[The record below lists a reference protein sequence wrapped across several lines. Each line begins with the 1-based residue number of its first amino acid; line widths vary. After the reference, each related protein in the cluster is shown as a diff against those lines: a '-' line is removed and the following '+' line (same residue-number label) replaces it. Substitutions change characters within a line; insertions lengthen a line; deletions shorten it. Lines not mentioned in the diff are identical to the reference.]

1 MSAPRITQRRERRAA
16 PWLRWV
22 AVTVALAAGAGL
34 FALLVTAPDACAQTG
49 GQIAQAGNDVG
60 RNLGGLLR
68 RWGGQIY
75 GGVVGIVSL
84 VFLVNRRYKD
94 LALFFMAAVV
104 VAWLVFSPD
113 QVANAARGIG
123 RQILG

>member
-1 MSAPRITQRRERRAA
+1 MSAPRLTSRQRTSAG
-16 PWLRWV
+16 LRWL
-22 AVTVALAAGAGL
+22 ALTVALAAGAGL
-34 FALLVTAPDACAQTG
+34 LALLVTAPDACAQAG
-49 GQIAQAGNDVG
+49 GHVAQAGNDVG

-75 GGVVGIVSL
+75 GGVVAIVSL
-84 VFLVNRRYKD
+84 LFLINQRYKD
-94 LALFFMAAVV
+94 LALFFIAAVV

>member
-1 MSAPRITQRRERRAA
+1 MSAPRLTSRRRTSAG
-16 PWLRWV
+16 LRWL
-22 AVTVALAAGAGL
+22 AVTVALASGAGL
-34 FALLVTAPDACAQTG
+34 LALMVTAPDACAQAG
-49 GQIAQAGNDVG
+49 GQVAQAGNDVG

-68 RWGGQIY
+68 RWGMQIY
-75 GGVVGIVSL
+75 GGVVAIVSL
-84 VFLVNRRYKD
+84 LFLINQRYKD
-94 LALFFMAAVV
+94 LALFFVAAVV

>member
-1 MSAPRITQRRERRAA
+1 MSTPPTRQRNDRLAVG
-16 PWLRWV
+16 LRW
-22 AVTVALAAGAGL
+22 AAITTLLSVGAGL
-34 FALLVTAPDACAQTG
+34 LALLVTAPDACAQAG

-60 RNLGGLLR
+60 RNLGGLMR
-68 RWGGQIY
+68 RWGGQLY
-75 GGVVGIVSL
+75 GGVIAIVSL
-84 VFLVNRRYKD
+84 LFLINQRYKD
-94 LALFFMAAVV
+94 LALFLIAAVV

>member
-1 MSAPRITQRRERRAA
+1 VSAPRRDRAA
-16 PWLRWV
+16 AGLRWV
-22 AVTVALAAGAGL
+22 AVTTLLAVGAGL
-34 FALLVTAPDACAQTG
+34 VALLVTAPDACAQVSV
-49 GQIAQAGNDVG
+49 QVAQAGNDVG

-75 GGVVGIVSL
+75 GGVVAIVSL
-84 VFLVNRRYKD
+84 LFLIDRRYKD
-94 LALFFMAAVV
+94 LALFLIAAVV

-113 QVANAARGIG
+113 QVARAARGIG

>member
-1 MSAPRITQRRERRAA
+1 MTALQADRGRRRTGG
-16 PWLRWV
+16 LRWV

-34 FALLVTAPDACAQTG
+34 LALMVAAPDACAQAG
-49 GQIAQAGNDVG
+49 GHVAQAGNDVG

-75 GGVVGIVSL
+75 GGVVAIVSL
-84 VFLVNRRYKD
+84 LFLINQRYKD
-94 LALFFMAAVV
+94 LALFFIAAVV

>member
-1 MSAPRITQRRERRAA
+1 MSAPQTQRRSGRTVAG
-16 PWLRWV
+16 LRWL

-34 FALLVTAPDACAQTG
+34 LALLVTAPDACAQV
-49 GQIAQAGNDVG
+49 AQSGNDVG

-75 GGVVGIVSL
+75 GGVVAIVSL
-84 VFLVNRRYKD
+84 LFLINQRYKD

>member
-1 MSAPRITQRRERRAA
+1 VAG
-16 PWLRWV
+16 LRWL
-22 AVTVALAAGAGL
+22 AVTAALAAGAGL
-34 FALLVTAPDACAQTG
+34 LALLVTAPDACAQV
-49 GQIAQAGNDVG
+49 AQSGNDVG

-75 GGVVGIVSL
+75 GGVVAIVSL
-84 VFLVNRRYKD
+84 LFLINQRYKD
-94 LALFFMAAVV
+94 LALFFIAAVV

>member
-1 MSAPRITQRRERRAA
+1 MSAPRSISRRRTSAG
-16 PWLRWV
+16 LRWL

-34 FALLVTAPDACAQTG
+34 LALMVTAPDACAQAG
-49 GQIAQAGNDVG
+49 GHVAQAGNDVG

-68 RWGGQIY
+68 RWGGQLY
-75 GGVVGIVSL
+75 GGVVAIVSL
-84 VFLVNRRYKD
+84 LFLINQRYKD
-94 LALFFMAAVV
+94 LALFFVAAVL

>member
-1 MSAPRITQRRERRAA
+1 MSAPRQSRARA
-16 PWLRWV
+16 GLRW
-22 AVTVALAAGAGL
+22 AVVTIALSVGAGL
-34 FALLVTAPDACAQTG
+34 VTLLVTAPDACAQVG
-49 GQIAQAGNDVG
+49 GHIAQAGNDVG
-60 RNLGGLLR
+60 RNFGELLR

-75 GGVVGIVSL
+75 GGVVAIVSVL
-84 VFLVNRRYKD
+84 FLINQRYKD
-94 LALFFMAAVV
+94 LLLFMMAAVV

>member
-1 MSAPRITQRRERRAA
+1 MTARQEDRRRRLTAG
-16 PWLRWV
+16 LRWV

-34 FALLVTAPDACAQTG
+34 LALMVTAPDACAQAG
-49 GQIAQAGNDVG
+49 GHVAQAGNDVG

-75 GGVVGIVSL
+75 GGVVAIVSL
-84 VFLVNRRYKD
+84 LFLINQRYKD

>member
-1 MSAPRITQRRERRAA
+1 MTTPQTQRRQGGWTVAG
-16 PWLRWV
+16 LRWI
-22 AVTVALAAGAGL
+22 AVTILLAAGAGL
-34 FALLVTAPDACAQTG
+34 VALLVTAPDACAQV
-49 GQIAQAGNDVG
+49 AQSGNDVG

-75 GGVVGIVSL
+75 GGVVAIVSL
-84 VFLVNRRYKD
+84 LFLINQRYKD
-94 LALFFMAAVV
+94 LALFFIAAVV

>member
-1 MSAPRITQRRERRAA
+1 MTARQEDRGRRLAGG
-16 PWLRWV
+16 LRWV
-22 AVTVALAAGAGL
+22 VVTVALAAGAGL
-34 FALLVTAPDACAQTG
+34 LALMVTAPDACAQAG
-49 GQIAQAGNDVG
+49 SHVAQAGNDVG

-75 GGVVGIVSL
+75 GGVVAIVSL
-84 VFLVNRRYKD
+84 LFLINQRYKD
-94 LALFFMAAVV
+94 LALFFVAAVV

>member
-1 MSAPRITQRRERRAA
+1 MSAPRTPRRPGRATA
-16 PWLRWV
+16 GLRWV

-34 FALLVTAPDACAQTG
+34 IALLVTAPDACAQAG
-49 GQIAQAGNDVG
+49 DQVAQAGNDVG

-68 RWGGQIY
+68 RWGTQIY
-75 GGVVGIVSL
+75 GGVVAIVSL
-84 VFLVNRRYKD
+84 LFLINQRYKD
-94 LALFFMAAVV
+94 LALFLIAAVV

-113 QVANAARGIG
+113 QVARAARGIG

>member
-1 MSAPRITQRRERRAA
+1 MSAPRLTSRRRTSAG
-16 PWLRWV
+16 LRWL

-34 FALLVTAPDACAQTG
+34 LALMVTAPDACAQAG
-49 GQIAQAGNDVG
+49 GHVAQAGNDVG

-68 RWGGQIY
+68 RWGMQIY
-75 GGVVGIVSL
+75 GGVVAIVSL
-84 VFLVNRRYKD
+84 LFLINQRYKD
-94 LALFFMAAVV
+94 LALFFVAAVV

>member
-1 MSAPRITQRRERRAA
+1 MSAPRTPRRTGRARA
-16 PWLRWV
+16 GLRWV

-34 FALLVTAPDACAQTG
+34 VALLVTAPDACAQVG
-49 GQIAQAGNDVG
+49 DQVAQAGNDVG

-68 RWGGQIY
+68 RWGMQLY
-75 GGVVGIVSL
+75 GGVVAIVSL
-84 VFLVNRRYKD
+84 LFLINQRYKD
-94 LALFFMAAVV
+94 LALFLIAAVV

-113 QVANAARGIG
+113 QVARAARGIG

>member
-1 MSAPRITQRRERRAA
+1 MSVRHDRRRAG
-16 PWLRWV
+16 LRWA

-34 FALLVTAPDACAQTG
+34 VALLVTAPDACAQV
-49 GQIAQAGNDVG
+49 AQTGNDVG

-68 RWGGQIY
+68 RWGVQIY
-75 GGVVGIVSL
+75 GGIVAIFSL
-84 VFLVNRRYKD
+84 VFLINQRYKD
-94 LALFFMAAVV
+94 LALFLLAAVV

-113 QVANAARGIG
+113 QIARAARGIG